1 MHTQIKLSRKQQ
13 WARKIAYLA
22 IYPLLAIFILAMA
35 TLVLLSAWV
44 IIPFGTFVKEGNEVK
59 IKFDWEDQ

>member
-1 MHTQIKLSRKQQ
+1 MKLPRKQQ

-22 IYPLLAIFILAMA
+22 MWPFVSVFILVMVTLLLIL
-35 TLVLLSAWV
+35 TLVL
-44 IIPFGTFVKEGNEVK
+44 IPFGTFVKEGNEVK